1 MKRLFKF
8 GMLLI
13 IVLLVGLICFTVSA
27 QEANAT
33 TYAQDKAGAIQA
45 ANVAIDRIY
54 IPVAY
59 EQAFVDDVAYARALV
74 THAKTKGAADADFT
88 GLTKLAN
95 AENEVKKFA
104 AIQTAR
110 NAIDRIPPTAEITS
124 ADRGTITEARRLVII
139 AMQQYG
145 ASEFDIC
152 WRYDTLVAAEKAANL
167 SGTLSETALPATGA
181 VDAAALVGTLLAGT
195 GALIGI
201 KMRRKHIKTK

>member
-74 THAKTKGAADADFT
+74 THAKTKGAVDADFT

-124 ADRGTITEARRLVII
+124 ADRGTITEARRLVNI

>member
-1 MKRLFKF
+1 MRKFIRL

-13 IVLLVGLICFTVSA
+13 VVLLVGLICFSVSA
-27 QEANAT
+27 QEVNAANHAT
-33 TYAQDKAGAIQA
+33 DKAGAIEA
-45 ANVAIDRIY
+45 ANKAINSIS

-59 EQAFVDDVAYARALV
+59 EQAFVEDVANARALV
-74 THAKTKGAADADFT
+74 NHAKTKGATDADFT

-110 NAIDRIPPTAEITS
+110 DAIDRIPPTAEITS
-124 ADRGTITEARRLVII
+124 ADRGTITEARRLVNI

-145 ASEFDIC
+145 ASEFEIC
-152 WRYDTLVAAEKAANL
+152 WRYDVLAAAEKAANI
-167 SGTLSETALPATGA
+167 SGTLSDTALPATGA
-181 VDAAALVGTLLAGT
+181 IDVGALVGTLLAGT

-201 KMRRKHIKTK
+201 KMRRENTYKK

>member
-74 THAKTKGAADADFT
+74 THAKTKGAVDADFT

-124 ADRGTITEARRLVII
+124 ADRGTITEARRLV
-139 AMQQYG
+139 
-145 ASEFDIC
+145 
-152 WRYDTLVAAEKAANL
+152 AANL